1 MSLAS
6 VKQTGWRDWFKPFA
20 RLGYGA
26 RGVVY
31 LLLAFFTLSAALTTG
46 SGGDTEDAVRFITQS
61 TASAILT
68 PLLMI
73 SLAGYCTWRIVQAV
87 FDTDDHG
94 IKPKGLAVRAGLLG
108 SAATYGFLLIYTF
121 SLWWGANMAAGGGSS
136 DGGSGDGFARTA
148 AAFIGAGPVS
158 LILGSIFVI
167 VGGAHIWKAITR
179 KYRAHI
185 EASEPIMRWIDV
197 AAIGGLCARGM
208 IFLIIAFLLFRH
220 GLAGEQG
227 RASLT
232 DALSFIA
239 GLPFG
244 AWLLGATGAGFF
256 LFSIYSFS
264 EAVWR
269 RVNVDID

>member
-1 MSLAS
+1 MSLS
-6 VKQTGWRDWFKPFA
+6 TVKQAGWRDWFKPFA

-31 LLLAFFTLSAALTTG
+31 LLLGFFTLSAALTTG
-46 SGGDTEDAVRFITQS
+46 GGGDSEDAVRFITRS

-68 PLLMI
+68 PLLII
-73 SLAGYCTWRIVQAV
+73 SLAGYCSWRIVQAV
-87 FDTDDHG
+87 FDTDNHG
-94 IKPKGLAVRAGLLG
+94 LKPKGLAVRAGLIG
-108 SAATYGFLLIYTF
+108 SAATYGFLLLYTF
-121 SLWWGANMAAGGGSS
+121 SIWWGANLATGGGSS
-136 DGGSGDGFARTA
+136 GGGSGDGFASTA

-185 EASEPIMRWIDV
+185 EASESIMRWIDV

-208 IFLIIAFLLFRH
+208 IFLIIAFLFFRR

-227 RASLT
+227 QASLS
-232 DALSFIA
+232 DALGFIA

-244 AWLLGATGAGFF
+244 AWLMGATAAGFL
-256 LFSIYSFS
+256 LFSVYSFS
-264 EAVWR
+264 EAIWR
-269 RVNVDID
+269 RVNVDIG

>member
-1 MSLAS
+1 MTLAT
-6 VKQTGWRDWFKPFA
+6 VRQAGWRDWFKPFA

-46 SGGDTEDAVRFITQS
+46 GGGDAEDAVRFITQS

-68 PLLMI
+68 PLLII

-94 IKPKGLAVRAGLLG
+94 LMPKGLAVRAGLLG
-108 SAATYGFLLIYTF
+108 SAATYGFLLLYTF
-121 SLWWGANMAAGGGSS
+121 SLWWGANLSS
-136 DGGSGDGFARTA
+136 GDGSGDGFAGTA
-148 AAFIGAGPVS
+148 AGFIGAGPVS

-167 VGGAHIWKAITR
+167 VGSAHIWKAVRR

-185 EASEPIMRWIDV
+185 EASEAIMRWIDV

-227 RASLT
+227 QASLT
-232 DALSFIA
+232 DALGFIA

-256 LFSIYSFS
+256 LFSVYSFS
-264 EAVWR
+264 EAIWR
-269 RVNVDID
+269 RVNVDIG